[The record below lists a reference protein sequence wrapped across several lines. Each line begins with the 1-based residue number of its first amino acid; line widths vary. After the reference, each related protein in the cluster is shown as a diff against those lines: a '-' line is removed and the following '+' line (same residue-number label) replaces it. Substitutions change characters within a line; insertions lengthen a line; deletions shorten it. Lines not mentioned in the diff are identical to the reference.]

1 MNEIGWVED
10 LIVNPDNPNWELDW
24 ELWNWEAENL
34 IDSLDSF
41 NSVY

>member
-10 LIVNPDNPNWELDW
+10 LIVNPENSNWGLDW
-24 ELWNWEAENL
+24 ELWNWEAGNL
-34 IDSLDSF
+34 IDSLDGC